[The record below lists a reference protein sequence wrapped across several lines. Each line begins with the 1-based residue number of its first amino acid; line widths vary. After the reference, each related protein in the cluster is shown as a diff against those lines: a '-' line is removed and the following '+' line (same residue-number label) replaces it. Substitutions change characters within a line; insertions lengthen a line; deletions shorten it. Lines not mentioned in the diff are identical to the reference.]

1 MSTSF
6 DDIISESELATLK
19 QGLKNKNLKREEISD
34 ILFTEA
40 LSRMDLEGRL
50 RMLEACMLN
59 DTFRRIR
66 YRKTKIQ

>member
-19 QGLKNKNLKREEISD
+19 QELKNKNLKREEIND

-50 RMLEACMLN
+50 RMLEACMYN

-66 YRKTKIQ
+66 YRKTKA